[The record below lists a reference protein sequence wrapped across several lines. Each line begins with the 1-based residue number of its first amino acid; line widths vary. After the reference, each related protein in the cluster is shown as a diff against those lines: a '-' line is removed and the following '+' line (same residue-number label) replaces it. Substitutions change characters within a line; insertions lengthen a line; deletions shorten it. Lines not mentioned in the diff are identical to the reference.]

1 MPMENKEFLTEGSL
15 FAGIGGWAL
24 ACERVRIK
32 SLWAS
37 EIERF
42 PIEVMQKHF
51 PHIKQV
57 GDITKLRGYDLE
69 PVDIITAGSPCQDFS
84 VANGNRTGLQGE
96 RSGLFCKAIDIL
108 YEMREATKGKK
119 PRFFVWE
126 NVPGVLSCNGG
137 LDYQAMLQ
145 EIIKDTIP
153 MPDSGKWANAGM
165 VRSDKV
171 NCAWRILDAQYW
183 GVPQRRRRLFLVADF
198 GGQLSE
204 KILFKPECLSGNLT
218 PSEKTEKGIAVT
230 AQNCFNTSGTIA

>member
-1 MPMENKEFLTEGSL
+1 M
-15 FAGIGGWAL
+15 
-24 ACERVRIK
+24 ACKRVGIK
-32 SLWAS
+32 SLWAA
-37 EIERF
+37 EIEKF

-57 GDITKLRGYDLE
+57 GDITKLSGYDLE

-84 VANGNRTGLQGE
+84 VANGNRTGLHGK

-108 YEMREATKGKK
+108 HEMREATKGEK
-119 PRFFVWE
+119 PRFFIWE

-137 LDYQAMLQ
+137 LDYKEMLQ
-145 EIIKDTIP
+145 EIVQDKIP

-165 VRSDKV
+165 VRGRTV

-183 GVPQRRRRLFLVADF
+183 GVPQRRRRLFLIADF

-204 KILFKPECLSGNLT
+204 KILFKPESLFGDSAPCEN
-218 PSEKTEKGIAVT
+218 TEKGTAVT
-230 AQNCFNTSGTIA
+230 AQNCLDTSSATAE